1 MAQLGTAS
9 LTVGDLAVNCWF
21 LVNEDTKEALVFDP
35 GDKAERIL
43 AFAERKGWKITF
55 ILLTHGHADH
65 MGGAEELKRLTE
77 APVYALAEEEPLL
90 KNGKTNLSVFILHK
104 VITVEADE
112 YVHDGQELTLS
123 GIRLK
128 VLHTP
133 GHTPGGCCFYCEEA
147 GCVFAGDTLFQG
159 SVGRSDFPGG
169 SMSQLVRSVKE
180 KLFLLPDET
189 KVYPGHGE
197 ETSIAYEKR
206 YNPFVH
212 TSDV

>member
-1 MAQLGTAS
+1 MAHLTTAS
-9 LTVGDLAVNCWF
+9 LTVGELAVNCWF
-21 LVNEDTKEALVFDP
+21 LVNEDRKEALVFDP
-35 GDKAERIL
+35 GDEAERIRSY
-43 AFAERKGWKITF
+43 AEQKGWKIAG

-77 APVYALAEEEPLL
+77 AEIYALAEEEPLL
-90 KNGKTNLSVFILHK
+90 KNGKTNLSVFIMRR
-104 VITVEADE
+104 VITMEADE
-112 YVHDGQELTLS
+112 YVRDGQELTLS

-128 VLHTP
+128 VLRTP

-169 SMSQLVRSVKE
+169 SMSELVRSVKE
-180 KLFLLPDET
+180 KLFLLPDDT

-197 ETSIAYEKR
+197 ETTIAFEKQ
-206 YNPFVH
+206 YNPFV
-212 TSDV
+212 S

>member
-1 MAQLGTAS
+1 MAHLTTAS
-9 LTVGDLAVNCWF
+9 LTVGELAVNCWF
-21 LVNEDTKEALVFDP
+21 LVNEDRKEALVFDP
-35 GDKAERIL
+35 GDEAERIRSY
-43 AFAERKGWKITF
+43 AEQKGWKIAG

-77 APVYALAEEEPLL
+77 AEIYVLAEEEPLL
-90 KNGKTNLSVFILHK
+90 KNGKTNLSVYIMRR
-104 VITVEADE
+104 VITMEADE
-112 YVHDGQELTLS
+112 YVRDGQELTLS

-128 VLHTP
+128 VLRTP

-169 SMSQLVRSVKE
+169 SMSELVRSVKE
-180 KLFLLPDET
+180 KLFLLPDDT

-197 ETSIAYEKR
+197 ETTIAFEKQ
-206 YNPFVH
+206 YNPFV
-212 TSDV
+212 S

>member
-1 MAQLGTAS
+1 MAHLTTAY
-9 LTVGDLAVNCWF
+9 LTVGELAVNCWF
-21 LVNEDTKEALVFDP
+21 LVNEDRKEALVFDP
-35 GDKAERIL
+35 GDEAERIRSY
-43 AFAERKGWKITF
+43 AEQKGWKIAG

-77 APVYALAEEEPLL
+77 AEIYALAEEEPLL
-90 KNGKTNLSVFILHK
+90 KNGKTNLSVFIMRR
-104 VITVEADE
+104 VITMEADE
-112 YVHDGQELTLS
+112 YVRDGQELTLS

-128 VLHTP
+128 VLRTP

-169 SMSQLVRSVKE
+169 SMSELVRSVKE
-180 KLFLLPDET
+180 KLFPLPDDT

-197 ETSIAYEKR
+197 ETTIAFEKQ
-206 YNPFVH
+206 YNPFV
-212 TSDV
+212 S

>member
-1 MAQLGTAS
+1 MAHLTTAS
-9 LTVGDLAVNCWF
+9 LTVGELAVNCWF
-21 LVNEDTKEALVFDP
+21 LVNEDRKEALVFDP
-35 GDKAERIL
+35 GDEAERIRSY
-43 AFAERKGWKITF
+43 AEQKGWKIAG

-77 APVYALAEEEPLL
+77 AEIYALAEEEPLL
-90 KNGKTNLSVFILHK
+90 KNGKTNLSVYIIRR
-104 VITVEADE
+104 VITMEADE
-112 YVHDGQELTLS
+112 YVRDGQELTLS

-128 VLHTP
+128 VLRTP

-169 SMSQLVRSVKE
+169 SMSELVRSVKE
-180 KLFLLPDET
+180 KLFLLPDDT

-197 ETSIAYEKR
+197 ETTIAFEKQ
-206 YNPFVH
+206 YNPFV
-212 TSDV
+212 S

>member
-1 MAQLGTAS
+1 MAHLTTAS
-9 LTVGDLAVNCWF
+9 LTVGELAVNCWF
-21 LVNEDTKEALVFDP
+21 LVNEDRKEALVFDA
-35 GDKAERIL
+35 GDEAERIRSY
-43 AFAERKGWKITF
+43 AEQKGWKIAG

-77 APVYALAEEEPLL
+77 AEIYALAEEEPLL
-90 KNGKTNLSVFILHK
+90 KNGKTNLSVYIMRR
-104 VITVEADE
+104 VITMEADE
-112 YVHDGQELTLS
+112 YVRDGQELTLS

-128 VLHTP
+128 VLRTP

-169 SMSQLVRSVKE
+169 SMSELVRSVKE
-180 KLFLLPDET
+180 KLFLLPDDT

-197 ETSIAYEKR
+197 ETTIAFEKQ
-206 YNPFVH
+206 YNPFV
-212 TSDV
+212 S

>member
-1 MAQLGTAS
+1 MAHLTTAS
-9 LTVGDLAVNCWF
+9 LTVGELAVNCWF
-21 LVNEDTKEALVFDP
+21 LVNEDRKEALVFDP
-35 GDKAERIL
+35 GDEAERIRSY
-43 AFAERKGWKITF
+43 AEQKGWKIAG

-77 APVYALAEEEPLL
+77 AEIYALAEEEPLL
-90 KNGKTNLSVFILHK
+90 KNGKTNLSVYIMRR
-104 VITVEADE
+104 VITMEADE
-112 YVHDGQELTLS
+112 YVRDGQELTLS

-128 VLHTP
+128 VLRTP

-169 SMSQLVRSVKE
+169 SMSELVRSVKE
-180 KLFLLPDET
+180 KLFLLPDDT

-197 ETSIAYEKR
+197 ETTIAFEKQ
-206 YNPFVH
+206 YNPFV
-212 TSDV
+212 S